1 MNKIKLTALPC
12 ICADVF
18 YGTEIIRPG
27 GEALNFAAHASHFK
41 DIDVT
46 LLGVVG
52 KDKYAEAIMD
62 SISKLDI
69 DKSHIR
75 IDERY
80 QTANNMTY
88 LTESGDRYY
97 KDDSWNGEI
106 LDNIVLND
114 NEIKILSRSDVV
126 FVHFWASCFSQ
137 VVELKETL
145 GFKLAV
151 DFDVY
156 RDFAD
161 MERFAPHV
169 DFFMISGSEELLP
182 KFKELSNK
190 YRCLFNVSLAE
201 HGSVTYF
208 NGQEFKVQAVK
219 VESII
224 DTTGCGDS
232 YHAGFVCSY
241 MLENNIE
248 KAMNVGSEIAAE
260 TLKHYGG
267 FCIIRNTTSSFQT
280 TKKLLYQTNGT
291 AAFCIS

>member
-1 MNKIKLTALPC
+1 MKRIKLTALPC
-12 ICADVF
+12 LCADVF
-18 YGTEIIRPG
+18 YGTDTIRPG
-27 GEALNFAAHASHFK
+27 GEALNFAAHASRFG

-52 KDKYAEAIMD
+52 KDKYAEAIMEA
-62 SISKLDI
+62 ISKLDI

-80 QTANNMTY
+80 PTANNMTY
-88 LTESGDRYY
+88 LTVSGDRYY
-97 KDDSWNGEI
+97 KDDSWNGKI
-106 LDNIVLND
+106 LDNLVLND
-114 NEIKILSRSDVV
+114 TEIKVLSASDIV

-137 VVELKETL
+137 VIELKKTL

-156 RDFAD
+156 RDFSD
-161 MERFAPHV
+161 MERYAPYV

-182 KFKELSNK
+182 RFRELSDK
-190 YRCLFNVSLAE
+190 YHCLFNMSLAE

-208 NGQEFKVQAVK
+208 NGQEFRVQAVK
-219 VESII
+219 VENII

-241 MLENNIE
+241 MLGNDIE

-267 FCIIRNTTSSFQT
+267 FRISGTTAPALSYPIQ
-280 TKKLLYQTNGT
+280 
-291 AAFCIS
+291 

>member
-1 MNKIKLTALPC
+1 MKRIRLTALPC

-18 YGTEIIRPG
+18 YGTDTIRPG
-27 GEALNFAAHASHFK
+27 GEALNFAAHASRFR

-52 KDKYAEAIMD
+52 KDKYAEVIMG

-69 DKSHIR
+69 DKNHIR

-80 QTANNMTY
+80 PTANNITY

-97 KDDSWNGEI
+97 KDDSWNGKI
-106 LDNIVLND
+106 LDNLVLND
-114 NEIKILSRSDVV
+114 EEIKILSGSDAV

-137 VVELKETL
+137 VINLKKTL

-156 RDFAD
+156 RDFSD
-161 MERFAPHV
+161 MERYAPYV

-182 KFKELSNK
+182 RFRELSDK
-190 YRCLFNVSLAE
+190 YPCLFNMSLAE

-208 NGQEFKVQAVK
+208 NGQEFRVQAVK
-219 VESII
+219 VENII

-241 MLENNIE
+241 MLGNDIE

-260 TLKHYGG
+260 TLMHYGG
-267 FCIIRNTTSSFQT
+267 FRISRTTTSALSS
-280 TKKLLYQTNGT
+280 
-291 AAFCIS
+291 I

>member
-1 MNKIKLTALPC
+1 M
-12 ICADVF
+12 
-18 YGTEIIRPG
+18 
-27 GEALNFAAHASHFK
+27 NFAAHASHFK

-62 SISKLDI
+62 SISRLDI
-69 DKSHIR
+69 DKSYIR

-88 LTESGDRYY
+88 LTTKGDRYY
-97 KDDSWNGEI
+97 KDDSWNGKI
-106 LDNIVLND
+106 LDNIILND
-114 NEIKILSRSDVV
+114 DEIRILSESDVV

-137 VVELKETL
+137 VVELKKTS

-156 RDFAD
+156 RDLTD
-161 MERFAPHV
+161 MERLSPYI

-182 KFKELSNK
+182 KFRELSYK
-190 YRCLFNVSLAE
+190 YDCLFNISLAE
-201 HGSVTYF
+201 RGSVTYF
-208 NGQEFKVQAVK
+208 KGQEFRVQAVK
-219 VESII
+219 VDNVI

-241 MLENNIE
+241 MLEKDIE
-248 KAMNVGSEIAAE
+248 KAMNLGSEIAAE
-260 TLKHYGG
+260 TLKYYGG
-267 FCIIRNTTSSFQT
+267 F
-280 TKKLLYQTNGT
+280 
-291 AAFCIS
+291 

>member
-27 GEALNFAAHASHFK
+27 GEALNFAAHASYFK

-69 DKSHIR
+69 DKNHIR

-182 KFKELSNK
+182 RFKELSNK
-190 YRCLFNVSLAE
+190 YRSLFNVSLAE
-201 HGSVTYF
+201 RGSVTYF

-267 FCIIRNTTSSFQT
+267 F
-280 TKKLLYQTNGT
+280 
-291 AAFCIS
+291 

>member
-1 MNKIKLTALPC
+1 M
-12 ICADVF
+12 
-18 YGTEIIRPG
+18 
-27 GEALNFAAHASHFK
+27 NFAVHASHFK
-41 DIDVT
+41 DICVT

-62 SISKLDI
+62 SIAKFDI
-69 DKSHIR
+69 DKNHIR

-80 QTANNMTY
+80 HTANNMTY

-97 KDDSWNGEI
+97 KDDSWDGKI

-114 NEIKILSRSDVV
+114 NEIKILSGSDVV
-126 FVHFWASCFSQ
+126 FVHIWASCFPQ
-137 VVELKETL
+137 VVELKKTL

-156 RDFAD
+156 RDFAV
-161 MERFAPHV
+161 MERYAPYV

-190 YRCLFNVSLAE
+190 YLCLFNVSLAE
-201 HGSVTYF
+201 RGSVTYF
-208 NGQEFKVQAVK
+208 NGQEFRVQAVK
-219 VESII
+219 VENII

-241 MLENNIE
+241 VLGNNIE
-248 KAMNVGSEIAAE
+248 KAMNVGSKIAAE
-260 TLKHYGG
+260 TLQHYGG
-267 FCIIRNTTSSFQT
+267 F
-280 TKKLLYQTNGT
+280 
-291 AAFCIS
+291 

>member
-27 GEALNFAAHASHFK
+27 GEALNFAAHASRF
-41 DIDVT
+41 DEMGVT
-46 LLGVVG
+46 LLGIVG

-69 DKSHIR
+69 DKNHIR

-182 KFKELSNK
+182 RFKELSNK

-201 HGSVTYF
+201 RGSVTYF

-232 YHAGFVCSY
+232 YHAGYVCSY

-267 FCIIRNTTSSFQT
+267 F
-280 TKKLLYQTNGT
+280 
-291 AAFCIS
+291 

>member
-1 MNKIKLTALPC
+1 MKKIRLTSLPC
-12 ICADVF
+12 LCADVF
-18 YGTEIIRPG
+18 YGTDTIRPG
-27 GEALNFAAHASHFK
+27 GEALNFAAHASRFR

-52 KDKYAEAIMD
+52 KDKYAEAIMEA
-62 SISKLDI
+62 ISKLDI

-75 IDERY
+75 IDDRY
-80 QTANNMTY
+80 PTANNMTY

-97 KDDSWNGEI
+97 KDDSWNGKI
-106 LDNIVLND
+106 LDNLVLND
-114 NEIKILSRSDVV
+114 TEIKVLSESDVV

-137 VVELKETL
+137 VIELKKTL

-156 RDFAD
+156 RDFSD
-161 MERFAPHV
+161 MERYAPYV

-182 KFKELSNK
+182 RFRELSDK
-190 YRCLFNVSLAE
+190 YPCLFNMSLAE

-208 NGQEFKVQAVK
+208 NGQEFRVQAVK
-219 VESII
+219 VENII

-241 MLENNIE
+241 MLGNDIE

-267 FCIIRNTTSSFQT
+267 F
-280 TKKLLYQTNGT
+280 
-291 AAFCIS
+291 

>member
-1 MNKIKLTALPC
+1 MNRIKLTALPC

-18 YGTEIIRPG
+18 DGTDIIRPG
-27 GEALNFAAHASHFK
+27 GEALNFAAHASRF
-41 DIDVT
+41 DEMDVT
-46 LLGVVG
+46 LLG
-52 KDKYAEAIMD
+52 
-62 SISKLDI
+62 I

-75 IDERY
+75 TDERY

-88 LTESGDRYY
+88 LTADGDRYY
-97 KDDSWNGEI
+97 KDDSWNGKI
-106 LDNIVLND
+106 LDDIILND
-114 NEIKILSRSDVV
+114 DEIRILSESDVV

-137 VVELKETL
+137 VVELKKTS

-161 MERFAPHV
+161 MERLAPYM

-182 KFKELSNK
+182 KFRELSCK
-190 YRCLFNVSLAE
+190 YDCLFNISLAE
-201 HGSVTYF
+201 RGSVTYF
-208 NGQEFKVQAVK
+208 KGQEFRVQAVK
-219 VESII
+219 VDAVI

-241 MLENNIE
+241 MLENDIE
-248 KAMNVGSEIAAE
+248 KAMRVGSEIAAE

-267 FCIIRNTTSSFQT
+267 F
-280 TKKLLYQTNGT
+280 
-291 AAFCIS
+291 

>member
-18 YGTEIIRPG
+18 YDTEIIRPG
-27 GEALNFAAHASHFK
+27 GEALNFAVHASHFK
-41 DIDVT
+41 DICVT

-62 SISKLDI
+62 SRAKFDI
-69 DKSHIR
+69 DKNHIR

-80 QTANNMTY
+80 HTANNMTY

-97 KDDSWNGEI
+97 KDDSWDGKI

-114 NEIKILSRSDVV
+114 NEIKILSGSDVV

-137 VVELKETL
+137 VVELKKTL

-156 RDFAD
+156 RDFTV
-161 MERFAPHV
+161 MERYAPYV

-201 HGSVTYF
+201 RGSVTYF
-208 NGQEFKVQAVK
+208 NGQEFRVQAVK
-219 VESII
+219 VENII

-241 MLENNIE
+241 MLENDIE

-267 FCIIRNTTSSFQT
+267 F
-280 TKKLLYQTNGT
+280 
-291 AAFCIS
+291 

>member
-1 MNKIKLTALPC
+1 MNNQNMLGGTMNKIKLTALPC

-69 DKSHIR
+69 DKTHIR

-97 KDDSWNGEI
+97 KDDSWNGKI
-106 LDNIVLND
+106 LDNIALND
-114 NEIKILSRSDVV
+114 NEIKILSESDVV

-137 VVELKETL
+137 VVELKKTL

-156 RDFAD
+156 RDFSD
-161 MERFAPHV
+161 MERFAPYV

-182 KFKELSNK
+182 KFRELSNT
-190 YRCLFNVSLAE
+190 YSCLFNVSLAE
-201 HGSVTYF
+201 RGSVTYF
-208 NGQEFKVQAVK
+208 NGKEFRVQAVE
-219 VESII
+219 VDTII

-241 MLENNIE
+241 MLENDIE

-260 TLKHYGG
+260 NLKHYGG
-267 FCIIRNTTSSFQT
+267 F
-280 TKKLLYQTNGT
+280 
-291 AAFCIS
+291 

>member
-1 MNKIKLTALPC
+1 MKRIRLTALPC

-18 YGTEIIRPG
+18 YGTDTIRPG
-27 GEALNFAAHASHFK
+27 GEALNFAAHASRFR

-52 KDKYAEAIMD
+52 KDKYAEVIMG

-69 DKSHIR
+69 NKSHIR

-80 QTANNMTY
+80 PTANNITY

-97 KDDSWNGEI
+97 KDDSWNGKI
-106 LDNIVLND
+106 LDNLVLND
-114 NEIKILSRSDVV
+114 EEIKILSGSDAV

-137 VVELKETL
+137 VINLKKTL

-156 RDFAD
+156 RDFSD
-161 MERFAPHV
+161 MERYAPYV

-182 KFKELSNK
+182 RFRELSDK
-190 YRCLFNVSLAE
+190 YPCLFNMSLAE

-208 NGQEFKVQAVK
+208 NGQEFRVQAVK
-219 VESII
+219 VENII

-241 MLENNIE
+241 MLGNDIE

-267 FCIIRNTTSSFQT
+267 FRISR
-280 TKKLLYQTNGT
+280 T
-291 AAFCIS
+291 AAPALSYPIQ

>member
-12 ICADVF
+12 ICVDVF
-18 YGTEIIRPG
+18 DGIEMIRPG
-27 GEALNFAAHASHFK
+27 GEALNFAVHASRFTN
-41 DIDVT
+41 IDVT
-46 LLGVVG
+46 LLGVIG
-52 KDKYAEAIMD
+52 KDKYAEVIMD
-62 SISKLDI
+62 SIAKFAI
-69 DKSHIR
+69 DKKHIR
-75 IDERY
+75 IDERH

-97 KDDSWNGEI
+97 KDDSWNGNI

-114 NEIKILSRSDVV
+114 DEIKILSESDVV
-126 FVHFWASCFSQ
+126 FVHFWASCLSQ
-137 VVELKETL
+137 VIELKKTH
-145 GFKLAV
+145 GFKLVV

-161 MERFAPHV
+161 MERFAPYV

-182 KFKELSNK
+182 MFRGLSNK
-190 YRCLFNVSLAE
+190 YNCLFNVSLAE

-208 NGQEFKVQAVK
+208 NGQEYRVQAVK

-241 MLENNIE
+241 MLENDIK

-267 FCIIRNTTSSFQT
+267 FLISNE
-280 TKKLLYQTNGT
+280 LLFY
-291 AAFCIS
+291 

>member
-1 MNKIKLTALPC
+1 MKRIRLTALPC

-18 YGTEIIRPG
+18 YGTDTIRPG
-27 GEALNFAAHASHFK
+27 GEALNFAAHASRFR

-52 KDKYAEAIMD
+52 KDKYAEVIMG

-80 QTANNMTY
+80 PTANNITY

-97 KDDSWNGEI
+97 KDDSWNGKI
-106 LDNIVLND
+106 LDNLVLND
-114 NEIKILSRSDVV
+114 EEIKILSGSDAV

-137 VVELKETL
+137 VINLKKTL

-156 RDFAD
+156 RDFSD
-161 MERFAPHV
+161 MERYAPYV

-182 KFKELSNK
+182 RFRELSDK
-190 YRCLFNVSLAE
+190 YPCLFNMSLAE

-208 NGQEFKVQAVK
+208 NGQEFRVQAVK
-219 VESII
+219 VENII

-241 MLENNIE
+241 MLGNDIE

-267 FCIIRNTTSSFQT
+267 FRISRTTASALSS
-280 TKKLLYQTNGT
+280 
-291 AAFCIS
+291 I

>member
-1 MNKIKLTALPC
+1 MKRIRLTALPC
-12 ICADVF
+12 LCADVF
-18 YGTEIIRPG
+18 YGTDTIRPG
-27 GEALNFAAHASHFK
+27 GEALNFAAHASRFR

-52 KDKYAEAIMD
+52 KDKYAEAIMEA
-62 SISKLDI
+62 ISKLDI

-80 QTANNMTY
+80 PTANNMTY
-88 LTESGDRYY
+88 LTVSGDRYY
-97 KDDSWNGEI
+97 KDDSWNGKI
-106 LDNIVLND
+106 LDNLVLND
-114 NEIKILSRSDVV
+114 TEIKVLSESDVV

-137 VVELKETL
+137 VIELKKTL

-151 DFDVY
+151 DFDIY
-156 RDFAD
+156 RDFSD
-161 MERFAPHV
+161 MERYAPYV

-182 KFKELSNK
+182 RFRELSDK
-190 YRCLFNVSLAE
+190 YPCLFNMSLAE

-208 NGQEFKVQAVK
+208 NGQEFRVQAVK
-219 VESII
+219 VENII

-241 MLENNIE
+241 MLGNDIE

-267 FCIIRNTTSSFQT
+267 F
-280 TKKLLYQTNGT
+280 
-291 AAFCIS
+291 

>member
-18 YGTEIIRPG
+18 YDTEIIRPG
-27 GEALNFAAHASHFK
+27 GEALNFAVHASHFK
-41 DIDVT
+41 DICVT

-62 SISKLDI
+62 SIAKFDI
-69 DKSHIR
+69 DKNHIR

-80 QTANNMTY
+80 HTANNMTY

-97 KDDSWNGEI
+97 KDDSWNGKI
-106 LDNIVLND
+106 LDDIILND
-114 NEIKILSRSDVV
+114 DEIRILSESDVV

-137 VVELKETL
+137 VVELKKTS

-161 MERFAPHV
+161 LERLAPYM

-182 KFKELSNK
+182 KFRELSCK
-190 YRCLFNVSLAE
+190 YDCLFNISLAE
-201 HGSVTYF
+201 RGSVTYF
-208 NGQEFKVQAVK
+208 KGQEFRVQAVK
-219 VESII
+219 VDTVI

-241 MLENNIE
+241 MLENDIE
-248 KAMNVGSEIAAE
+248 KAMRVGSEIAAE

-267 FCIIRNTTSSFQT
+267 F
-280 TKKLLYQTNGT
+280 
-291 AAFCIS
+291 

>member
-27 GEALNFAAHASHFK
+27 GEALNFAAHASRFK

-69 DKSHIR
+69 DKNHIR

-97 KDDSWNGEI
+97 KDDSWNGKI

-114 NEIKILSRSDVV
+114 NEIKILSGSDVV

-201 HGSVTYF
+201 RGSVTYF

-219 VESII
+219 VERII

-267 FCIIRNTTSSFQT
+267 F
-280 TKKLLYQTNGT
+280 
-291 AAFCIS
+291 

>member
-1 MNKIKLTALPC
+1 MKRIRLTALPC

-18 YGTEIIRPG
+18 YGTDTIRPG
-27 GEALNFAAHASHFK
+27 GEALNFAAHASRFR

-52 KDKYAEAIMD
+52 KDKYAEVIMG

-69 DKSHIR
+69 NKSHIR

-80 QTANNMTY
+80 PTANNITY

-97 KDDSWNGEI
+97 KDDSWNGKI
-106 LDNIVLND
+106 LDNLVLND
-114 NEIKILSRSDVV
+114 EEIKILSGSDAV

-137 VVELKETL
+137 VINLKKTL

-156 RDFAD
+156 RDFSD
-161 MERFAPHV
+161 MERYAPYV

-182 KFKELSNK
+182 RFRELSDK
-190 YRCLFNVSLAE
+190 YPCLFNMSLAE

-208 NGQEFKVQAVK
+208 NGQEFRVQAVK
-219 VESII
+219 VENII

-241 MLENNIE
+241 MLGNDIE

-267 FCIIRNTTSSFQT
+267 FRISR
-280 TKKLLYQTNGT
+280 T
-291 AAFCIS
+291 AAPDLSYPIQ

>member
-1 MNKIKLTALPC
+1 MFCEGDIMNKIKLTALPC

-69 DKSHIR
+69 DKTHIR

-88 LTESGDRYY
+88 LTEAGDRYY
-97 KDDSWNGEI
+97 KDDSWNGKI

-201 HGSVTYF
+201 RGSVTYF
-208 NGQEFKVQAVK
+208 NGLEFKVQAVK
-219 VESII
+219 VERII

-267 FCIIRNTTSSFQT
+267 F
-280 TKKLLYQTNGT
+280 
-291 AAFCIS
+291 

>member
-1 MNKIKLTALPC
+1 MKRIRLTALPC

-18 YGTEIIRPG
+18 YGTDTIRPG
-27 GEALNFAAHASHFK
+27 GEALNFAAHASRFR

-52 KDKYAEAIMD
+52 KDKYAEVIMG

-69 DKSHIR
+69 DKNHIR

-80 QTANNMTY
+80 PTANNITY

-97 KDDSWNGEI
+97 KDDSWNGKI
-106 LDNIVLND
+106 LDNLLLND
-114 NEIKILSRSDVV
+114 EEIKILSGSDAV

-137 VVELKETL
+137 VINLKKTL

-156 RDFAD
+156 RDFSD
-161 MERFAPHV
+161 MERYAPYV

-182 KFKELSNK
+182 RFRELSDK
-190 YRCLFNVSLAE
+190 YPCLFNMSLAE

-208 NGQEFKVQAVK
+208 NGQEFRVQAVK
-219 VESII
+219 VENII

-241 MLENNIE
+241 MLGNDIE

-260 TLKHYGG
+260 TLMHYGG
-267 FCIIRNTTSSFQT
+267 FRISRTTTSALSS
-280 TKKLLYQTNGT
+280 
-291 AAFCIS
+291 I

>member
-27 GEALNFAAHASHFK
+27 GEALNFAVHASHFK
-41 DIDVT
+41 DICVT

-62 SISKLDI
+62 SIAKFDI
-69 DKSHIR
+69 DKNHIR

-80 QTANNMTY
+80 HTANNMTY

-97 KDDSWNGEI
+97 KDDSWDGKI

-114 NEIKILSRSDVV
+114 NEIKILSGSDVV

-137 VVELKETL
+137 VVELKKTL

-156 RDFAD
+156 RDFAV
-161 MERFAPHV
+161 MERYAPYV

-182 KFKELSNK
+182 KFRKLSDK
-190 YRCLFNVSLAE
+190 YRCLFNISLAE
-201 HGSVTYF
+201 RGSVTYF
-208 NGQEFKVQAVK
+208 QGQEFRVQAVE

-232 YHAGFVCSY
+232 YHAGFICSY
-241 MLENNIE
+241 MLENDIE
-248 KAMNVGSEIAAE
+248 KAMETGSKIAAE

-267 FCIIRNTTSSFQT
+267 F
-280 TKKLLYQTNGT
+280 
-291 AAFCIS
+291 

>member
-1 MNKIKLTALPC
+1 MKRIRLTALPC

-18 YGTEIIRPG
+18 YGTDTIRPG
-27 GEALNFAAHASHFK
+27 GEALNFAAHASRFR

-46 LLGVVG
+46 LLGIVG
-52 KDKYAEAIMD
+52 KDKYAEVIMG

-80 QTANNMTY
+80 PTANNITY

-97 KDDSWNGEI
+97 KDDSWNGKI
-106 LDNIVLND
+106 LDNLVLND
-114 NEIKILSRSDVV
+114 EEIKILSGSDAV

-137 VVELKETL
+137 VINLKKTL

-156 RDFAD
+156 RDFSD
-161 MERFAPHV
+161 MERYAPYV

-182 KFKELSNK
+182 RFRELSDK
-190 YRCLFNVSLAE
+190 YPCLFNMSLAE

-208 NGQEFKVQAVK
+208 NGQEFRVQAVK
-219 VESII
+219 VENII

-241 MLENNIE
+241 MLGNDIE

-267 FCIIRNTTSSFQT
+267 FRISRTTASALSS
-280 TKKLLYQTNGT
+280 
-291 AAFCIS
+291 I

>member
-1 MNKIKLTALPC
+1 MKRIKLTALPC

-18 YGTEIIRPG
+18 DGTDIIRPG
-27 GEALNFAAHASHFK
+27 GEALNFAAHASRQDRREDGSVQMRQVSAHASRF
-41 DIDVT
+41 DEMDVT
-46 LLGVVG
+46 LLGIVG

-62 SISKLDI
+62 SISRLDI

-75 IDERY
+75 TDERY

-88 LTESGDRYY
+88 LTADGDRYY
-97 KDDSWNGEI
+97 KDDSWNGKI
-106 LDNIVLND
+106 LDDIILND
-114 NEIKILSRSDVV
+114 DEIRILSESDVV

-137 VVELKETL
+137 VVELKKTS

-161 MERFAPHV
+161 MERLAPYM

-182 KFKELSNK
+182 KFRELSCK
-190 YRCLFNVSLAE
+190 YDCLFNISLAE
-201 HGSVTYF
+201 RGSVTYF
-208 NGQEFKVQAVK
+208 KDQEFRVQAVK
-219 VESII
+219 VDTVI

-241 MLENNIE
+241 MLENDIE
-248 KAMNVGSEIAAE
+248 KAMRVGSEIAAE

-267 FCIIRNTTSSFQT
+267 F
-280 TKKLLYQTNGT
+280 
-291 AAFCIS
+291 

>member
-1 MNKIKLTALPC
+1 MKRIRLTALPC
-12 ICADVF
+12 LCADVF
-18 YGTEIIRPG
+18 YGTDTIRPG
-27 GEALNFAAHASHFK
+27 GEALNFAAHASRFR

-52 KDKYAEAIMD
+52 KDKYAEVIMEA
-62 SISKLDI
+62 ISKLNI

-80 QTANNMTY
+80 PTANNMTY

-97 KDDSWNGEI
+97 KDDSWNGKI
-106 LDNIVLND
+106 LDNLVLND
-114 NEIKILSRSDVV
+114 TEIKVLSESDVV

-137 VVELKETL
+137 VIELKKTL

-156 RDFAD
+156 RDFSD
-161 MERFAPHV
+161 MERYAPYV

-182 KFKELSNK
+182 RFRELSDK
-190 YRCLFNVSLAE
+190 YPCLFNMSLAE

-208 NGQEFKVQAVK
+208 NGQEFRVQAVK
-219 VESII
+219 VENII

-241 MLENNIE
+241 MLGNDIE
-248 KAMNVGSEIAAE
+248 EAMNVGSEIAAE

-267 FCIIRNTTSSFQT
+267 FRISR
-280 TKKLLYQTNGT
+280 T
-291 AAFCIS
+291 AAPALSYPIQ

>member
-1 MNKIKLTALPC
+1 MKRIRLTALPC

-18 YGTEIIRPG
+18 YGTDTIRPG
-27 GEALNFAAHASHFK
+27 GEALNFAAHASRFR

-52 KDKYAEAIMD
+52 KDKYAEVIMG

-80 QTANNMTY
+80 PTANNITY

-97 KDDSWNGEI
+97 KDDSWNGKI
-106 LDNIVLND
+106 LDNLVLND
-114 NEIKILSRSDVV
+114 EEIKILSGSDAV

-137 VVELKETL
+137 VINLKKTL

-156 RDFAD
+156 RDFSD
-161 MERFAPHV
+161 MERYAPYV

-182 KFKELSNK
+182 RFRELSDK
-190 YRCLFNVSLAE
+190 YPCLFNMSLAE
-201 HGSVTYF
+201 HGSVTYL
-208 NGQEFKVQAVK
+208 NGQEFRVQAVK
-219 VESII
+219 VENII

-241 MLENNIE
+241 MLGNDIE

-267 FCIIRNTTSSFQT
+267 FRISR
-280 TKKLLYQTNGT
+280 T
-291 AAFCIS
+291 AAPALSYPIQ